1 MHVSMNVCP
10 WVTFAKSVG
19 PKSDILFK
27 SDIHLFN
34 SKSTQN
40 DTGNAILLQMP

>member
-1 MHVSMNVCP
+1 
-10 WVTFAKSVG
+10 
-19 PKSDILFK
+19 LFK

-40 DTGNAILLQMP
+40 DTGNAILLQGQPA